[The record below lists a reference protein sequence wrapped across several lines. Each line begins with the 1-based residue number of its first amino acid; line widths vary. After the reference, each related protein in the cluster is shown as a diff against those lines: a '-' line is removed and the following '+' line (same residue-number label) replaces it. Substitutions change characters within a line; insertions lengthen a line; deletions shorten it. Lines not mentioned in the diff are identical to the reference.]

1 MGNATNSAGMP
12 TTSWHNLQIWG
23 PQPADL
29 GATTAD
35 LGATTADLGA
45 TTYISGGGHNLQI
58 WDHNLQIWGPQLQIW
73 GGGTTA
79 DLGATTADPG
89 PQPADPGPQP
99 AELQISDQWVWDT
112 TCRSAAIG
120 FGTQPT
126 YLRPVGLGP
135 QLTFKC
141 IRFAGLARFQA
152 NRVNLCLIVI
162 PCTEVVRSIPQ
173 QNAWTVVSFMSK

>member
-1 MGNATNSAGMP
+1 MPQIVLACQPPAG
-12 TTSWHNLQIWG
+12 TTCR
-23 PQPADL
+23 
-29 GATTAD
+29 
-35 LGATTADLGA
+35 
-45 TTYISGGGHNLQI
+45 SGG
-58 WDHNLQIWGPQLQIW
+58 HNLQIWGPQLQIW
-73 GGGTTA
+73 GAQLQIWGPQPTDLGGAQPADLGPQPADLGATTA

-173 QNAWTVVSFMSK
+173 QSAWTVVSFMSK